1 MLANFLFSFNDI
13 NIFFNL
19 FGYISFRAGISLIF
33 SFIIVFL
40 LMPKWINLQKNIFP
54 KGQPIRTDGPS
65 SHVIKEGTPALGG
78 VLILLSIVINTIL
91 WTNNFSKFN
100 YLVILSIILF
110 GFLGFT
116 DDYLK
121 IKFRKGISSKL
132 KFSIQILI
140 TFFLLYLIN
149 HYIINL
155 TSLYLPFF
163 KSFSLELGYFYI
175 IFAIFVIIGSTNAT
189 NLTDGLDGLV
199 SMPLIFVF
207 LTFAVFSYIIGN
219 AIYSD
224 YLLLNFVPSSG
235 ELVIVCTASIGALLA
250 FLWYNTY
257 PAEVFMGD
265 LGSLS
270 IGAAMGTLAVIV
282 RQEIVLII
290 MAGIFVVET
299 FSVIIQVSYFRYT
312 KKIFGKGK
320 RIFLMAPLHH
330 HYEKKGWK
338 ETQVVVRFWIITM
351 MLVLIG
357 LASLKIR

>member
-1 MLANFLFSFNDI
+1 MLSDFLFSFNDI

-132 KFSIQILI
+132 KFFIQILI

-149 HYIINL
+149 QYIINL

-199 SMPLIFVF
+199 SMPLIFIF

-219 AIYSD
+219 SIYSD

-250 FLWYNTY
+250 FLWYNSY

-265 LGSLS
+265 TGSQSLGGSLAIIS
-270 IGAAMGTLAVIV
+270 ILLKQEFVLAIAGGLFVI
-282 RQEIVLII
+282 EAL
-290 MAGIFVVET
+290 
-299 FSVIIQVSYFRYT
+299 SVSIQVIFFKFT
-312 KKIFGKGK
+312 KKRF
-320 RIFLMAPLHH
+320 FLMAPLHH
-330 HYEKKGWK
+330 HYEKKGIPEQK
-338 ETQVVVRFWIITM
+338 IVIRFWIISFIFC
-351 MLVLIG
+351 LIA
-357 LASLKIR
+357 LSLLKIR

>member
-1 MLANFLFSFNDI
+1 MLSDFLFSFNDI

-132 KFSIQILI
+132 KFFIQILI
-140 TFFLLYLIN
+140 TFFLLFLIN
-149 HYIINL
+149 QYIINL

-219 AIYSD
+219 SIYSD
-224 YLLLNFVPSSG
+224 YLLLNYVPSSG

-250 FLWYNTY
+250 FLWYNSY

-265 LGSLS
+265 TGSQSLGGSLAIIS
-270 IGAAMGTLAVIV
+270 ILLKQEFVLAIAGGLFVI
-282 RQEIVLII
+282 EAL
-290 MAGIFVVET
+290 
-299 FSVIIQVSYFRYT
+299 SVSIQVIFFKFT
-312 KKIFGKGK
+312 KKRF
-320 RIFLMAPLHH
+320 FLMAPLHH
-330 HYEKKGWK
+330 HYEKKGIPEQK
-338 ETQVVVRFWIITM
+338 IVIRFWIISFIFC
-351 MLVLIG
+351 LIA
-357 LASLKIR
+357 LSLLKIR

>member
-1 MLANFLFSFNDI
+1 MLSDFLFSFNDI

-132 KFSIQILI
+132 KFFIQILI

-149 HYIINL
+149 QYIINL

-175 IFAIFVIIGSTNAT
+175 IFAIFVIIGSTNAI

-219 AIYSD
+219 SIYSD

-250 FLWYNTY
+250 FLWYNSY

-265 LGSLS
+265 TGSQSLGGSLAIIS
-270 IGAAMGTLAVIV
+270 ILLKQEFVLAIAGGLFVI
-282 RQEIVLII
+282 EAL
-290 MAGIFVVET
+290 
-299 FSVIIQVSYFRYT
+299 SVSIQVIFFKFT
-312 KKIFGKGK
+312 KKRF
-320 RIFLMAPLHH
+320 FLMAPLHH
-330 HYEKKGWK
+330 HYEKKGIPEQK
-338 ETQVVVRFWIITM
+338 IVIRFWIISFIFC
-351 MLVLIG
+351 LIA
-357 LASLKIR
+357 LSLLKIR

>member
-1 MLANFLFSFNDI
+1 MLSDFLFSFNDI

-132 KFSIQILI
+132 KFFIQILI

-149 HYIINL
+149 QYIINL

-175 IFAIFVIIGSTNAT
+175 IFAIFVIIGSTNAI

-219 AIYSD
+219 SIYSD
-224 YLLLNFVPSSG
+224 YLLLNYVPSSG

-250 FLWYNTY
+250 FLWYNSY

-265 LGSLS
+265 TGSQSLGGSLAIIS
-270 IGAAMGTLAVIV
+270 ILLKQEFVLAIAGGLFVI
-282 RQEIVLII
+282 EAL
-290 MAGIFVVET
+290 
-299 FSVIIQVSYFRYT
+299 SVSIQVIFFKFT
-312 KKIFGKGK
+312 KKRF
-320 RIFLMAPLHH
+320 FLMAPLHH
-330 HYEKKGWK
+330 HYEKKGIPEQK
-338 ETQVVVRFWIITM
+338 IVIRFWIISFIFC
-351 MLVLIG
+351 LIA
-357 LASLKIR
+357 LSLLKIR

>member
-1 MLANFLFSFNDI
+1 MLSDFLFSFNDI

-19 FGYISFRAGISLIF
+19 FGYISFRAGISLIL

-132 KFSIQILI
+132 KFFIQILI

-149 HYIINL
+149 QYIINL

-219 AIYSD
+219 SIYSD

-250 FLWYNTY
+250 FLWYNSY

-265 LGSLS
+265 TGSQSLGGSLAIIS
-270 IGAAMGTLAVIV
+270 ILLKQEFVLAIAGGLFVI
-282 RQEIVLII
+282 EAL
-290 MAGIFVVET
+290 
-299 FSVIIQVSYFRYT
+299 SVSIQVIFFKFT
-312 KKIFGKGK
+312 KKRF
-320 RIFLMAPLHH
+320 FLMAPLHH
-330 HYEKKGWK
+330 HYEKKGIPEQK
-338 ETQVVVRFWIITM
+338 IVIRFWIVSFIFC
-351 MLVLIG
+351 L
-357 LASLKIR
+357 LALSLLKIR

>member
-1 MLANFLFSFNDI
+1 MLSDFLFSFNDI

-91 WTNNFSKFN
+91 WTNSFSKFN

-132 KFSIQILI
+132 KFFIQILI

-149 HYIINL
+149 QYIINL

-219 AIYSD
+219 SIYSD
-224 YLLLNFVPSSG
+224 YLLLNYVPSSG

-250 FLWYNTY
+250 FLWYNSY

-265 LGSLS
+265 TGSQSLGGSLAIIS
-270 IGAAMGTLAVIV
+270 ILLKQEFVLAIAGGLFVI
-282 RQEIVLII
+282 EAL
-290 MAGIFVVET
+290 
-299 FSVIIQVSYFRYT
+299 SVSIQVIFFKFT
-312 KKIFGKGK
+312 KKRF
-320 RIFLMAPLHH
+320 FLMAPLHH
-330 HYEKKGWK
+330 HYEKKGIPEQK
-338 ETQVVVRFWIITM
+338 IVIRFWIISFIFC
-351 MLVLIG
+351 LIA
-357 LASLKIR
+357 LSLLKIR

>member
-1 MLANFLFSFNDI
+1 MLADFLFSFNDI

-132 KFSIQILI
+132 KFFIQILI

-149 HYIINL
+149 QYIINL

-219 AIYSD
+219 SIYSD

-250 FLWYNTY
+250 FLWYNSY

-265 LGSLS
+265 TGSQSLGGSLAIIS
-270 IGAAMGTLAVIV
+270 ILLKQEFVLAIAGGLFVI
-282 RQEIVLII
+282 EAL
-290 MAGIFVVET
+290 
-299 FSVIIQVSYFRYT
+299 SVSIQVIFFKFT
-312 KKIFGKGK
+312 KKRF
-320 RIFLMAPLHH
+320 FLMAPLHH
-330 HYEKKGWK
+330 HYEKKGIPEQK
-338 ETQVVVRFWIITM
+338 IVIRFWIISFIFC
-351 MLVLIG
+351 LIA
-357 LASLKIR
+357 LSLLKIR

>member
-1 MLANFLFSFNDI
+1 MLSDFLFSFNDI

-100 YLVILSIILF
+100 YLVIISIILF
-110 GFLGFT
+110 GLLGFT

-132 KFSIQILI
+132 KFFIQILI

-149 HYIINL
+149 QYIINL

-224 YLLLNFVPSSG
+224 YLLLNYVPSSG

-250 FLWYNTY
+250 FLWYNSY

-265 LGSLS
+265 TGSQSLGGSLAIIS
-270 IGAAMGTLAVIV
+270 ILLKQEFVLAIAGGLFVI
-282 RQEIVLII
+282 EAL
-290 MAGIFVVET
+290 
-299 FSVIIQVSYFRYT
+299 SVSIQVIFFKFT
-312 KKIFGKGK
+312 KKRF
-320 RIFLMAPLHH
+320 FLMAPLHH
-330 HYEKKGWK
+330 HYEKKGIPEQK
-338 ETQVVVRFWIITM
+338 IVIRFWIISFIFC
-351 MLVLIG
+351 LIA
-357 LASLKIR
+357 LSLLKIR

>member
-1 MLANFLFSFNDI
+1 MLSDFLFSFNDI

-78 VLILLSIVINTIL
+78 VLILLSVVINTIL

-132 KFSIQILI
+132 KFFIQILI

-149 HYIINL
+149 QYIINL

-163 KSFSLELGYFYI
+163 KSFSLELGYIYI

-219 AIYSD
+219 SIYSD

-250 FLWYNTY
+250 FLWYNSY

-265 LGSLS
+265 TGSQSLGGSLAIIS
-270 IGAAMGTLAVIV
+270 ILLKQEFVLAIAGGLFVI
-282 RQEIVLII
+282 EAL
-290 MAGIFVVET
+290 
-299 FSVIIQVSYFRYT
+299 SVSIQVIFFKFT
-312 KKIFGKGK
+312 KKRF
-320 RIFLMAPLHH
+320 FLMAPLHH
-330 HYEKKGWK
+330 HYEKKGIPEQK
-338 ETQVVVRFWIITM
+338 IVIRFWIISFIFC
-351 MLVLIG
+351 LIA
-357 LASLKIR
+357 LSLLKIR

>member
-1 MLANFLFSFNDI
+1 MLSDFLFSFNDI

-40 LMPKWINLQKNIFP
+40 LMPKLINLQKNIFP

-132 KFSIQILI
+132 KFFIQILI

-149 HYIINL
+149 QYIINL

-219 AIYSD
+219 SIYSD
-224 YLLLNFVPSSG
+224 YLLLNYVPSSG

-250 FLWYNTY
+250 FLWYNSY

-265 LGSLS
+265 TGSQSLGGSLAIIS
-270 IGAAMGTLAVIV
+270 ILLKQEFVLAIAGGLFVI
-282 RQEIVLII
+282 EAL
-290 MAGIFVVET
+290 
-299 FSVIIQVSYFRYT
+299 SVSIQVIFFKFT
-312 KKIFGKGK
+312 KKRF
-320 RIFLMAPLHH
+320 FLMAPLHH
-330 HYEKKGWK
+330 HYEKKGIPEQK
-338 ETQVVVRFWIITM
+338 IVIRFWIISFIFC
-351 MLVLIG
+351 LIA
-357 LASLKIR
+357 LSLLKIR

>member
-1 MLANFLFSFNDI
+1 
-13 NIFFNL
+13 
-19 FGYISFRAGISLIF
+19 
-33 SFIIVFL
+33 
-40 LMPKWINLQKNIFP
+40 MPKWINLQKNIFP
-54 KGQPIRTDGPS
+54 MGQPIRTDGPS
-65 SHVIKEGTPALGG
+65 SHVVKEGTPALGG

-132 KFSIQILI
+132 KFFIQILI

-149 HYIINL
+149 QYIINL

-219 AIYSD
+219 SIYSD
-224 YLLLNFVPSSG
+224 YLLLNYVPSSG

-250 FLWYNTY
+250 FLWYNSY

-265 LGSLS
+265 TGSQSLGGSLAIIS
-270 IGAAMGTLAVIV
+270 ILLKQEFVLAIAGGLFVI
-282 RQEIVLII
+282 EAL
-290 MAGIFVVET
+290 
-299 FSVIIQVSYFRYT
+299 SVSIQVIFFKFT
-312 KKIFGKGK
+312 KKRF
-320 RIFLMAPLHH
+320 FLMAPLHH
-330 HYEKKGWK
+330 HYEKKGIPEQK
-338 ETQVVVRFWIITM
+338 IVIRFWIISFIFC
-351 MLVLIG
+351 LIA
-357 LASLKIR
+357 LSLLKIR